1 MKGKFKS
8 FVVPGIYALSLFLFV
23 FSFYFVQRILSNSV
37 LKDENLIDK
46 ETEYVDNEIIENN
59 EYLPVVSTEETII
72 KPFNS
77 ADVIVS
83 KNFYDYMAEEDSQ
96 KNSII
101 YYENIYMQNSGID
114 YSSDNSF
121 DVISILSG
129 TVIDVKNDSVLGNVV
144 EIRHSNELISVYQSL
159 SEVNVKVDDKVI
171 QGQIIGK
178 SGKSNLNVDLDNCLH
193 FELYYMGEVVNPVDY
208 YDKSLTDL

>member
-1 MKGKFKS
+1 MKGKLKS

-23 FSFYFVQRILSNSV
+23 FSFYFVQRLISNSV

-77 ADVIVS
+77 TDVVVS
-83 KNFYDYMAEEDSQ
+83 KNFYDYMAEADSQ

-114 YSSDNSF
+114 YSSDKAF
-121 DVISILSG
+121 DVVSILGG
-129 TVIDVKNDSVLGNVV
+129 TVIDVKNDSVLGNIV

-159 SEVNVKVDDKVI
+159 SEVNVKVDDKII

-193 FELYYMGEVVNPVDY
+193 FELYYMGEVVNPSDY

>member
-1 MKGKFKS
+1 MKGKLKS

-23 FSFYFVQRILSNSV
+23 FSFYFIQRLLSNSI
-37 LKDENLIDK
+37 LKDNDLIDK

-72 KPFNS
+72 KPFTNT
-77 ADVIVS
+77 DVIVS
-83 KNFYDYMAEEDSQ
+83 KDFYDYMAEADSQ

-121 DVISILSG
+121 DVVSILGG
-129 TVIDVKNDSVLGNVV
+129 TVIDVKNDNVLGNIV

-159 SEVNVKVDDKVI
+159 SEINVKVDDKII

-178 SGKSNLNVDLDNCLH
+178 SGKSNLNVNLDNCLH
-193 FELYYMGEVVNPVDY
+193 FELYYMGEVVNPSDY